1 MIQFPKQ
8 THLTLGSVEGWG
20 SGSNGL
26 NILRDPPK
34 GIFTRRID
42 KVGDTQGIL
51 LDMEA
56 AGDRTSE
63 NILVY
68 ARGVNPCTAV
78 TYDNN
83 GGMGGQSTTG
93 TGSAATQAFLPYTVN
108 RDGAFR
114 PPIQTQYDLLP
125 LSRLPRTATSMKTNV
140 DFPNYA
146 IKAACPSAKNMREI
160 VTNKIKTSIRPT
172 ASFNIAQPLKEGFAV
187 KGVIDNPTQF
197 SQNSAVSGHTK
208 YLDNG
213 FDIMPKAHI
222 NSKEYTNVGTNLGSR
237 AIQSNGTN
245 NFNTDMYVQDP
256 LYKSVTAGVSAN
268 VGAGHQAMNTDG
280 HIQNVTYLDVQGRAG
295 GGGFTRN
302 GENAMEN
309 VTLLKNMPGYE
320 ASTGMG
326 GGGFTRNGENA
337 MENVTLLKNMP
348 GYEASTGMGG
358 GFTRNGENGMENVT
372 LLKNLPEYS
381 TSSGVSRNIH
391 VATEHRDIQLYHSTP
406 ATSAST
412 NTSAN
417 YHINTGP
424 QNYNRLTEKP
434 QIGGFE
440 NQGVNP
446 NRNMRQNIIN
456 PNQASKRLAFDNKVN
471 DYHQRFNNF

>member
-326 GGGFTRNGENA
+326 GG
-337 MENVTLLKNMP
+337 
-348 GYEASTGMGG
+348 
-358 GFTRNGENGMENVT
+358 FTRNGENGMENVT